1 MVESGI
7 QLGRF
12 GRAAEALWLAAERR
26 SVGRRGAGVNWD
38 AIGAIAELI
47 GALGVIL
54 SLLYLALQ
62 VRQSGS
68 QVVQN
73 TAAVRASTY
82 QSIVD
87 TVANHGA
94 QFLQNERLADITFRG
109 GKDYQSLTDAERRLF
124 DVNIANFLQAFS
136 AAQYHYESGLLPKDE
151 WYGFRNLLAFQFQ
164 SPGNRAAWK
173 TVHPIFPP
181 RFQELVRRI
190 QERNAELAAQQGAA
204 PDEPQRVPIVP

>member
-1 MVESGI
+1 
-7 QLGRF
+7 
-12 GRAAEALWLAAERR
+12 
-26 SVGRRGAGVNWD
+26 VNWD

-94 QFLQNERLADITFRG
+94 QFLQNERLADITSRG
-109 GKDYQSLTDAERRLF
+109 EKDYQSLTDAERRLF
-124 DVNIANFLQAFS
+124 NVNIANFLQAFS

-164 SPGNRAAWK
+164 SPGYRAAWK

-190 QERNAELAAQQGAA
+190 QERNTELAAQHLSGPMASSDGRRPSGSA
-204 PDEPQRVPIVP
+204 VTRRR